1 MNVYLINVGMPSIS
15 LLYWNGLS
23 VVVKICSSEISPSVT
38 FILFTLFSMEI
49 DFVFII
55 GVKLSQNKELAEN
68 AKRASR
74 RQNFHF
80 SPYLDHNTQAQVY
93 YFNFCQKKNEIENRN
108 QEINRL
114 LLISYQYEDDNI
126 RSVLSIVHN
135 YYFLIL

>member
-23 VVVKICSSEISPSVT
+23 VVAKICSSEISPSVT

-68 AKRASR
+68 AKRAS
-74 RQNFHF
+74 
-80 SPYLDHNTQAQVY
+80 L
-93 YFNFCQKKNEIENRN
+93 C
-108 QEINRL
+108 
-114 LLISYQYEDDNI
+114 
-126 RSVLSIVHN
+126 
-135 YYFLIL
+135 

>member
-55 GVKLSQNKELAEN
+55 RVKLSQNKELAEN
-68 AKRASR
+68 AKRAS
-74 RQNFHF
+74 
-80 SPYLDHNTQAQVY
+80 L
-93 YFNFCQKKNEIENRN
+93 C
-108 QEINRL
+108 
-114 LLISYQYEDDNI
+114 
-126 RSVLSIVHN
+126 
-135 YYFLIL
+135 

>member
-55 GVKLSQNKELAEN
+55 AVKLSQNKELAEN
-68 AKRASR
+68 AKRAS
-74 RQNFHF
+74 
-80 SPYLDHNTQAQVY
+80 L
-93 YFNFCQKKNEIENRN
+93 C
-108 QEINRL
+108 
-114 LLISYQYEDDNI
+114 
-126 RSVLSIVHN
+126 
-135 YYFLIL
+135 

>member
-68 AKRASR
+68 AKSAS
-74 RQNFHF
+74 
-80 SPYLDHNTQAQVY
+80 L
-93 YFNFCQKKNEIENRN
+93 C
-108 QEINRL
+108 
-114 LLISYQYEDDNI
+114 
-126 RSVLSIVHN
+126 
-135 YYFLIL
+135 

>member
-1 MNVYLINVGMPSIS
+1 MTVDLINVGMPSIS

-68 AKRASR
+68 AKRAS
-74 RQNFHF
+74 
-80 SPYLDHNTQAQVY
+80 L
-93 YFNFCQKKNEIENRN
+93 C
-108 QEINRL
+108 
-114 LLISYQYEDDNI
+114 
-126 RSVLSIVHN
+126 
-135 YYFLIL
+135 

>member
-68 AKRASR
+68 VKRAS
-74 RQNFHF
+74 
-80 SPYLDHNTQAQVY
+80 L
-93 YFNFCQKKNEIENRN
+93 C
-108 QEINRL
+108 
-114 LLISYQYEDDNI
+114 
-126 RSVLSIVHN
+126 
-135 YYFLIL
+135 

>member
-23 VVVKICSSEISPSVT
+23 VVVKIYSSEISPSVT

-68 AKRASR
+68 AKSAS
-74 RQNFHF
+74 
-80 SPYLDHNTQAQVY
+80 L
-93 YFNFCQKKNEIENRN
+93 C
-108 QEINRL
+108 
-114 LLISYQYEDDNI
+114 
-126 RSVLSIVHN
+126 
-135 YYFLIL
+135 

>member
-55 GVKLSQNKELAEN
+55 GFKLSQNKELAEN
-68 AKRASR
+68 AKRAS
-74 RQNFHF
+74 
-80 SPYLDHNTQAQVY
+80 L
-93 YFNFCQKKNEIENRN
+93 C
-108 QEINRL
+108 
-114 LLISYQYEDDNI
+114 
-126 RSVLSIVHN
+126 
-135 YYFLIL
+135 

>member
-23 VVVKICSSEISPSVT
+23 VVVKIYSSEISPSVT

-68 AKRASR
+68 AKRAS
-74 RQNFHF
+74 
-80 SPYLDHNTQAQVY
+80 L
-93 YFNFCQKKNEIENRN
+93 C
-108 QEINRL
+108 
-114 LLISYQYEDDNI
+114 
-126 RSVLSIVHN
+126 
-135 YYFLIL
+135 

>member
-23 VVVKICSSEISPSVT
+23 AVVKICSSEISPSVT

-68 AKRASR
+68 AKRAS
-74 RQNFHF
+74 
-80 SPYLDHNTQAQVY
+80 L
-93 YFNFCQKKNEIENRN
+93 C
-108 QEINRL
+108 
-114 LLISYQYEDDNI
+114 
-126 RSVLSIVHN
+126 
-135 YYFLIL
+135 

>member
-68 AKRASR
+68 AKRAS
-74 RQNFHF
+74 
-80 SPYLDHNTQAQVY
+80 L
-93 YFNFCQKKNEIENRN
+93 C
-108 QEINRL
+108 
-114 LLISYQYEDDNI
+114 
-126 RSVLSIVHN
+126 
-135 YYFLIL
+135 

>member
-49 DFVFII
+49 DFVLII

-68 AKRASR
+68 AKSAS
-74 RQNFHF
+74 
-80 SPYLDHNTQAQVY
+80 L
-93 YFNFCQKKNEIENRN
+93 C
-108 QEINRL
+108 
-114 LLISYQYEDDNI
+114 
-126 RSVLSIVHN
+126 
-135 YYFLIL
+135 

>member
-38 FILFTLFSMEI
+38 FILFALFSMEI

-68 AKRASR
+68 AKRAS
-74 RQNFHF
+74 
-80 SPYLDHNTQAQVY
+80 L
-93 YFNFCQKKNEIENRN
+93 C
-108 QEINRL
+108 
-114 LLISYQYEDDNI
+114 
-126 RSVLSIVHN
+126 
-135 YYFLIL
+135 